1 MRGDESRGA
10 AVHEREEI
18 RTSTVCAC
26 RIATADANAPQI
38 ETQASVGPCVH
49 DAVDQFRRPGQS
61 AAASTAAAVVSPE
74 VDACRVSS
82 SMRAAL
88 TTRSPST
95 RARFARRSA
104 SGGP

>member
-1 MRGDESRGA
+1 
-10 AVHEREEI
+10 
-18 RTSTVCAC
+18 
-26 RIATADANAPQI
+26 
-38 ETQASVGPCVH
+38 
-49 DAVDQFRRPGQS
+49 
-61 AAASTAAAVVSPE
+61 VSPE